1 MVKALENMVTG
12 EQVVTW
18 LIIFFLVAYFLYK
31 EWPEFKKRISKSEV
45 DTKAK
50 EQSEKTVGER
60 LESIETRLAGIEDKL
75 ARDYERMNRFDHDIR
90 RNRSEI
96 EEFIEEN
103 AIMMRAMLSVLK
115 GLQELGT
122 NGPTKDSQKELEDW
136 LNEKAH
142 RPTTD

>member
-18 LIIFFLVAYFLYK
+18 LIIFFLVAYFIYK
-31 EWPEFKKRISKSEV
+31 EWPEFKRRISKGPV
-45 DTKAK
+45 DAQAK

-75 ARDYERMNRFDHDIR
+75 ARDYERMNRFDRDIR
-90 RNRSEI
+90 RNRGEI
-96 EEFIEEN
+96 DEFIEEN

-122 NGPTKDSQKELEDW
+122 NGPTKESQKELEDW
-136 LNEKAH
+136 LNKKAH
-142 RPTTD
+142 RPSTE

>member
-18 LIIFFLVAYFLYK
+18 LIIFFFVAYFIYK
-31 EWPEFKKRISKSEV
+31 EWPEFKRRISKGPV
-45 DTKAK
+45 DAQAK

-75 ARDYERMNRFDHDIR
+75 ARDYERMNRFDRDIR
-90 RNRSEI
+90 RNRGEI
-96 EEFIEEN
+96 DEFIEEN

-122 NGPTKDSQKELEDW
+122 NGPTKESQKELEDW
-136 LNEKAH
+136 LNKKAH
-142 RPTTD
+142 RPSTE